1 LEKTFYD
8 QPGNLATW
16 KKNESVPWPTTD
28 DEHGYYDQINPR
40 LWKEEIVG
48 GSVDFYADIKFP
60 IMTGIKLC
68 GVHFWDADGDGYI
81 TNSGGHADHPDSNY
95 TRNGEI
101 RFADLAEHWGDV
113 GRNDDDRHT
122 TSPFWLACAE
132 TTNKYQNTF
141 HWVDGY
147 GKCHARDQYSQGVNA
162 LAYDGS
168 GRWVSLEERS
178 QPDGDLSFRNN
189 DISWPKE
196 PFWKWARKYAEP

>member
-1 LEKTFYD
+1 MMFYD

-16 KKNESVPWPTTD
+16 KKNESVPWPTTS
-28 DEHGYYDQINPR
+28 HGYYGQINPR

-48 GSVDFYADIKFP
+48 GSFDFF
-60 IMTGIKLC
+60 TGIKLC
-68 GVHFWDADGDGYI
+68 GVHFWDADGDGTI
-81 TNSGGHADHPDSNY
+81 TNWGAGLEDHPDSNY

-132 TTNKYQNTF
+132 TKHHMHIGPA
-141 HWVDGY
+141 HWMDGY